1 MTISKIWPERVE
13 IWTHGSSNFKG
24 LIIAAKLS
32 LTKFEASSSKS
43 AFSSTK
49 AASNCMKLEKMI
61 SVADF
66 DFLKNFFEMLL
77 GVMYD

>member
-1 MTISKIWPERVE
+1 MTISKIWPERFE
-13 IWTHGSSNFKG
+13 IWTRGSSSFKG

-49 AASNCMKLEKMI
+49 AASNCMKLEKVI

-77 GVMYD
+77 GVMYG